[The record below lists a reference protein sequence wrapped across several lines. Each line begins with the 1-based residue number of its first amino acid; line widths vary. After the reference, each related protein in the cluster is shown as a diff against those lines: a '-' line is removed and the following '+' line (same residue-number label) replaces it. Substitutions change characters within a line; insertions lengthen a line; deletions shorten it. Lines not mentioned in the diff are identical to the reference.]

1 MNTIV
6 ACVFPETLP
15 DEALIFPLVPVFDR
29 LVYLQAIEDEP
40 LDQGIETPWIAQ
52 LLRQGTLQR
61 VAPMPLGDQ
70 RARFLALV
78 NDIRNRRDDYA
89 SQLSML
95 ALAGLSHRQEEE
107 SKNSILARLL
117 QTSGID
123 RFQEQEEQLIWQSRL
138 ILKLGEFLT
147 VEQADLDASLRRISS
162 RQDALLAALRE
173 EDDTL
178 FAPALAGP
186 ATGLGSDAILQHR
199 LKAWTRLAGRGPLP
213 AEPQVFITRHAAAF
227 DRLQEV
233 YTSHHGQ
240 PPLLLIRLE
249 LPAHRPPETEAE
261 GAAGGTI
268 ETCPGLQAALA
279 ALAAPAGR
287 SLPLGA
293 GPRAAL
299 TEGLAAWS
307 QHVNKRYPAATYGR
321 CRLELS
327 LFAEISS
334 QQLFQESSTGE
345 KRPGQQSPPAPASG
359 VLVGLLTQN

>member
-61 VAPMPLGDQ
+61 LTPMPLGDQ

-78 NDIRNRRDDYA
+78 ADIKNRRDDYT

-95 ALAGLSHRQEEE
+95 ALAGLSRRHEEE
-107 SKNSILARLL
+107 SKNSIIAQLL
-117 QTSGID
+117 RTGGID
-123 RFQEQEEQLIWQSRL
+123 RLQEEEDQVLWQSRL
-138 ILKLGEFLT
+138 ILKLGEFLA
-147 VEQADLDASLRRISS
+147 VEQADLDRSLRRITS

-186 ATGLGSDAILQHR
+186 ATGLDTEAILQHR
-199 LKAWTRLAGRGPLP
+199 LKAWIRLAASGPLS

-233 YTSHHGQ
+233 YTSHHGRAPQ
-240 PPLLLIRLE
+240 MLARLE
-249 LPAHRPPETEAE
+249 LPAHRSPAAETEETAE
-261 GAAGGTI
+261 P
-268 ETCPGLQAALA
+268 CPGLQAALTT
-279 ALAAPAGR
+279 LATLVDPAGR

-293 GPRAAL
+293 GARDAL

-307 QHVNKRYPAATYGR
+307 HHLDKGYPAATYGR

-334 QQLFQESSTGE
+334 RQLFQESSTGE
-345 KRPGQQSPPAPASG
+345 KRPGQQRPPVPATG
-359 VLVGLLTQN
+359 VLVGLLTQD